1 MGIYSD
7 LIDGKT
13 KVGLV
18 GLGYVGLPL
27 AVALSKKVKVIGFD
41 IKENRIAEL
50 RQNNDSTKEMS
61 EDELKAA
68 TDLTF
73 TDDETMLSE
82 CNFIIVTVPTPINE
96 AKIPDLTILKSATA
110 LVGRNLKKDSIIVF
124 ESTVYPGVTED
135 ICVPILAETSG
146 YVYGEDFAVG
156 YSPER
161 INPGD
166 KEHTV
171 DKIIKVVSG
180 DTKETLEEVSALY
193 NMVTEAGTYE
203 AESIKCAEAAKVI
216 ENTQRDLNIALMNEL
231 AIIFDRVGVDT
242 REVLKAAGTKWNFI
256 KMTPGLVGGHCI
268 GVDPYYLTYKAQS
281 TGYTPRVI
289 LAGRNI
295 NDSMGKYIA
304 EQTVKKMI
312 SAQKMIKGA
321 TVVVMGITFKENV
334 TDIRNSKVIDI
345 IEELKEYDL
354 NVVVCDPLADK
365 EEVKAAYG
373 IDLVDIEALPKACV
387 FVFAVDHD
395 ALKETADID
404 FLKNNFTTNN
414 GQGVLIDV
422 KGVFT
427 PKEIEQEKII
437 YWRL

>member
-1 MGIYSD
+1 MRIYND
-7 LIDGKT
+7 LIAGKT

-27 AVALSKKVKVIGFD
+27 AVALAKKVDVVGFD
-41 IKENRIAEL
+41 IKEDRIKQLKE
-50 RQNNDSTKEMS
+50 NNDSTKEIT
-61 EDELKAA
+61 EAELKDAKR
-68 TDLTF
+68 LSF
-73 TDDETMLSE
+73 TDDESRLEE
-82 CNFIIVTVPTPINE
+82 CNFYIVTVPTPINE

-110 LVGRNLKKDSIIVF
+110 LVGRNLNKGSIVVF
-124 ESTVYPGVTED
+124 ESTVYPSVTED
-135 ICVPILAETSG
+135 ICVPILEESSG
-146 YVYGEDFAVG
+146 LKYGIDFNVG

-166 KEHTV
+166 REHTV

-180 DTKETLEEVSALY
+180 DTQETLEEVSALY
-193 NMVTEAGTYE
+193 ELVTEAGTYK

-256 KMTPGLVGGHCI
+256 NMTPGLVGGHCI

-289 LAGRNI
+289 LSGRNI

-312 SAQKMIKGA
+312 AAKKLIKDA
-321 TVVVMGITFKENV
+321 TVVVLGITFKENV
-334 TDIRNSKVIDI
+334 TDIRNSRVIDI
-345 IEELKEYDL
+345 IKELKEYDL
-354 NVVVCDPLADK
+354 NVVVSDPLADN
-365 EEVKAAYG
+365 EEVKAVYG
-373 IDLVDIEALPKACV
+373 IDLVDLKDLPKACV
-387 FVFAVDHD
+387 FVFAVDH
-395 ALKETADID
+395 ASLKEQVDIP
-404 FLKNNFTTNN
+404 FLHSKFTDNN
-414 GQGVLIDV
+414 GKGVLIDV
-422 KGVFT
+422 KGVFD
-427 PKEIEQEKII
+427 PKQLEEEDLI